1 MHVFAFSGI
10 PGGTE
15 WVPIILLW
23 VIPGVIGYKISSGLS
38 SGLRV
43 GATLLCVALSWLGVI
58 AVAVLMMLHYQK
70 KSAAGE
76 PSEQEP
82 PEASSPGEGGET

>member
-1 MHVFAFSGI
+1 MGVLAFTGI

-43 GATLLCVALSWLGVI
+43 GATLLCIALSWLGVI
-58 AVAVLMMLHYQK
+58 AVAVLMKLHYRK
-70 KSAAGE
+70 KGAAGE
-76 PSEQEP
+76 PSQQEP
-82 PEASSPGEGGET
+82 SDASNPCEGGET